1 MKDIVRKN
9 ADPKLVEKYDELE
22 KELKKQ
28 LNSAKDIFE
37 EKVVKPISDKVEL
50 KKITENVI
58 KTTKD
63 MEVSLHII

>member
-1 MKDIVRKN
+1 MKEIVRKN

-28 LNSAKDIFE
+28 LSSAKDIFE
-37 EKVVKPISDKVEL
+37 EKVVKPIGDKVEL